1 MIGGVDS
8 AAPRE
13 QPLKKKKKKKKAMF
27 VQVQIKADRLRV
39 G

>member
-13 QPLKKKKKKKKAMF
+13 QPLKKKKKKKAMF